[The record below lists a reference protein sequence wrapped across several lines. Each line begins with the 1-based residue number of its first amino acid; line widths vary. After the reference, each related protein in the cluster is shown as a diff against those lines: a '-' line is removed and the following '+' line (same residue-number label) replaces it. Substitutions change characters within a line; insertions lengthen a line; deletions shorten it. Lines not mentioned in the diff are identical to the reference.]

1 MKDSTRFFIAG
12 TALALP
18 SAIGMAGDQP
28 PVLAMVVGVIA
39 VAAGAIGGWLS
50 VKEILAEEQAKS
62 R

>member
-1 MKDSTRFFIAG
+1 MKDSTRFYIAG

-18 SAIGMAGDQP
+18 SAIGMVGDQP
-28 PVLAMVVGVIA
+28 HFWAMVVGVIA

-50 VKEILAEEQAKS
+50 VKEMLYEDKANS